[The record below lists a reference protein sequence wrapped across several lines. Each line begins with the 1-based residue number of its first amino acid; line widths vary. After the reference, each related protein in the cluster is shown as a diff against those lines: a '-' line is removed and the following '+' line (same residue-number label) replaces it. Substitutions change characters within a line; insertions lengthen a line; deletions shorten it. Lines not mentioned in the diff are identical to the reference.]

1 MFDKQTNVS
10 KLIFQAAI
18 EQDSELELRLQLKR
32 QLYILQEFF
41 KEQLVLYKTELK
53 RKMEVDLKN
62 KVFEEKEKVANQF
75 EESFNK
81 LKQMESLLEGKV
93 LMIFSNKNS
102 QHFYIIFS
110 SSEFG

>member
-10 KLIFQAAI
+10 KLIFQTAI

-102 QHFYIIFS
+102 
-110 SSEFG
+110 